1 MYLSVGHS
9 CDFTGAAGLL
19 AVMPAAKV
27 LLADWGYD
35 ADWHRTELIENGI
48 TLGIRSKKN
57 RKVQIKHD
65 AILSKKCH
73 KI

>member
-1 MYLSVGHS
+1 
-9 CDFTGAAGLL
+9 
-19 AVMPAAKV
+19 MPAAKV

-57 RKVQIKHD
+57 RKVQIEHD